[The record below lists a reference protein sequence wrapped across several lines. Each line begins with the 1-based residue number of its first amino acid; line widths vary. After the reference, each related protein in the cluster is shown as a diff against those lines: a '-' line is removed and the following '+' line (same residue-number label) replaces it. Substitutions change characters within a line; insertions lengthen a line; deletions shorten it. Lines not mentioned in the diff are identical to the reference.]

1 MKHYSIKL
9 NKKQFRMLYKAWSE
23 AEAIQSGSTD
33 ILDIL
38 TNNAIAISALKSNDK
53 LLRKIWEL
61 LWSTE
66 NYNTIIKELDLL
78 CNQGDA
84 ICLKPCSSFDELMDR
99 AVDSLY
105 DLSIYL
111 HDSNLSGGAWVN
123 FQFYGLQHM
132 HTLKVENAHREINV

>member
-1 MKHYSIKL
+1 MKRYSVKL

-23 AEAIQSGSTD
+23 AETIQSGSTN

-111 HDSNLSGGAWVN
+111 HGSNLSGGAWVN

>member
-1 MKHYSIKL
+1 MKHYSVKF
-9 NKKQFRMLYKAWSE
+9 NEEQFDMLHKALSE
-23 AEAIQSGSTD
+23 AETILSESTD
-33 ILDIL
+33 YF
-38 TNNAIAISALKSNDK
+38 NNIKKRGLAISALKSKDR
-53 LLRKIWEL
+53 LVRKIWEL
-61 LWSTE
+61 LWLTE
-66 NYNTIIKELDLL
+66 SCDSLIRELELL
-78 CNQGDA
+78 CHQGDA
-84 ICLKPCSSFDELMDR
+84 VYRKANSSFDEFMDR

>member
-1 MKHYSIKL
+1 MKEYSIIL

-84 ICLKPCSSFDELMDR
+84 KCLKPCSSFDELMDMSDDYILDFN
-99 AVDSLY
+99 VYLY
-105 DLSIYL
+105 DN
-111 HDSNLSGGAWVN
+111 NLNEETWVC
-123 FQFYGLQHM
+123 FLFYGLQHSK
-132 HTLKVENAHREINV
+132 TLIVENAYREINV